1 MEGLLIRVR
10 SKLKKFLSP
19 TLRRHPHLKKASALL
34 DVYVDVARHA
44 TAMVLPQIIQPDPRE
59 IYITLTANC
68 NLRCIGCRYGRDFMP
83 GQQLSWP
90 VVRDLLDDCQKF
102 GLNKIRL
109 YGGEPL

>member
-44 TAMVLPQIIQPDPRE
+44 TATVLPQIMQPDLRE

-68 NLRCIGCRYGRDFMP
+68 NRRCIGGRYGRDFMP
-83 GQQLSWP
+83 GQQLPLSM
-90 VVRDLLDDCQKF
+90 VRDLLADCKAL
-102 GLNKIRL
+102 GIKNIRL
-109 YGGEPL
+109 YGGEP